1 MCTPDLRHVVLTL
14 YVSPTAPRRAASTQV
29 RMGTGSSGAVSA
41 NVCCD
46 GWLRTNF
53 HFTYCHNGTLPCQFL
68 PPPEGW
74 QHAHAQGGDQ
84 NVLLAE
90 EEPEA
95 ELKELEASTQIFAA
109 PSGDKRVFESCAVV
123 SSSPSMLDSQY
134 GEAIDAHSAVIRF
147 NMAKTAGYEADVGSR
162 TTLMVVNDVVANH
175 PSIWIKNC
183 KVRREQDPH
192 RSCACACL
200 TPFSTAPKSLAAA
213 TRRTMKW
220 AFGSSTTT

>member
-1 MCTPDLRHVVLTL
+1 MCTPDWPHVVLTL

-90 EEPEA
+90 ELVPTRGIKNQ
-95 ELKELEASTQIFAA
+95 LTITPYLQTSTHLQKEICRLSQKYFGAS
-109 PSGDKRVFESCAVV
+109 G
-123 SSSPSMLDSQY
+123 
-134 GEAIDAHSAVIRF
+134 
-147 NMAKTAGYEADVGSR
+147 
-162 TTLMVVNDVVANH
+162 NDVSAFRGPDERSVHQLHA
-175 PSIWIKNC
+175 KNG
-183 KVRREQDPH
+183 VD
-192 RSCACACL
+192 SL
-200 TPFSTAPKSLAAA
+200 LLPKKQINSQKL
-213 TRRTMKW
+213 
-220 AFGSSTTT
+220 STTIP